1 MTAIENLESAQE
13 RLENAGRKT
22 GELLLHCKHD
32 PEAIRLL
39 HDLIGYQ
46 GGALNS
52 IRFAQRKL
60 AKTEE
65 ATK

>member
-1 MTAIENLESAQE
+1 MADTLEDHLLLAQE

-22 GELLLHCKHD
+22 GELLLHCAGD

-46 GGALNS
+46 AGALNR
-52 IRFAQRKL
+52 IRFAQRAL
-60 AKTEE
+60 AK
-65 ATK
+65 